1 MAKVFLKSGYL
12 TLAGRDTVVK
22 LLNAD
27 EEKSAPLVWGKPLPS
42 DWMCSWV
49 RFHGVRQLGRGR
61 FVTISYSLDEQA
73 RELLNALKVPF
84 TEGNDAIR
92 GGKTGAYLRFDLH
105 ALHDALLGVIK
116 IV

>member
-12 TLAGRDTVVK
+12 TQAGRDTVFT

-27 EEKSAPLVWGKPLPS
+27 EEKPEPVVWGKPLPS
-42 DWMCSWV
+42 DWMCNWV

-61 FVTISYSLDEQA
+61 FVTISYSMDEQA
-73 RELLNALKVPF
+73 RELLTALKVPF

-92 GGKTGAYLRFDLH
+92 GGKTGAYLRFDLRAFKE
-105 ALHDALLGVIK
+105 ALVRSIK
-116 IV
+116 IA